1 MSERPR
7 PATPTIDI
15 HERGAPRDGEPQA
28 VDRRLFVQLLVFRV
42 EPGSVK
48 RPAQVLARAVERA
61 GLPSVVYEDLSD
73 PRGVGLL
80 VWDED
85 PGRFMTRVRAMLTRD
100 EFDAFEVDPDFTMIG
115 RTYAVGYERDVADWI
130 LERPKR
136 NALDPKWDWAVW
148 YPLRRK
154 GGWGRLEGKDR
165 RRILGEHAGIGRA
178 YGTAG
183 HATDIRLACH
193 GLDPNDNEFVI
204 GILAADLHRAS
215 HLVER
220 MRSTEQTAEWI
231 ESLGPFFVGRVAHRQ
246 A

>member
-1 MSERPR
+1 MSDRTRPG
-7 PATPTIDI
+7 TPTIDI
-15 HERGAPRDGEPQA
+15 HEHGAPKGGEPQA
-28 VDRRLFVQLLVFRV
+28 IDRRLFMQLLVFRV
-42 EPGSVK
+42 DHG
-48 RPAQVLARAVERA
+48 PADKAADTLAAALDRANI
-61 GLPSVVYEDLSD
+61 PSVVYEDLSD

-80 VWDED
+80 VWSED
-85 PGRFMTRVRAMLTRD
+85 PGDFVVRLRAMLGRR
-100 EFDAFEVDPDFTMIG
+100 EFEAFEIDPDFTMTG

-136 NALDPKWDWAVW
+136 NALDPKWSWAVW

-154 GGWGRLEGKDR
+154 GEWGRLDGKAR
-165 RRILGEHAGIGRA
+165 RRILGEHAVIGRA

-193 GLDPNDNEFVI
+193 GLDRDDNEYVI

-220 MRSTEQTAEWI
+220 MRETEQTSEWI
-231 ESLGPFFVGRVAHRQ
+231 DTLGPFFVGRVAHRRG
-246 A
+246 